1 MQIVNAK
8 PKFGLHELPLCHD
21 GTQYRTCQTIPGRL
35 GVGFESKV
43 ADESPGE
50 GSGEGQS
57 DSPNEGKSGG
67 PEVPG
72 EVIELDDNGE
82 LTYDG
87 LGDAVMLEAF
97 AKWE

>member
-1 MQIVNAK
+1 MVNAK

-50 GSGEGQS
+50 G
-57 DSPNEGKSGG
+57 KRGG
-67 PEVPG
+67 PEVAG